1 MRKSFRS
8 GFTLVEVA
16 LSTAFVG
23 ILSIAIVLIINDTV
37 AAYRRGLVL
46 SQVNTTGMDVVD
58 DLRTAVQNSSARSV
72 TNDCTTFYSDRSTI
86 REQCEKDGA
95 YNFISVTRYADVTVL
110 NELEKNVPIYGAF
123 CTGTY
128 SYIWNSGYFESSQ
141 ATFAD
146 KNNWATLK
154 YLTGVNEPCAGE
166 ESVNGNVK
174 TCTIKSTTR
183 KTTFG
188 SVNTGKPFRLLKV
201 KDDNRAVC
209 SSVVRWNGTSKS
221 FIDNYNLPYDGK
233 IDPNFDITGY
243 GVLEEEPVDLILSDN
258 ENDLAIY
265 ELLVARPAES
275 TTRFNT
281 FYSVSFILGTIDGGI
296 NIRSSGQ
303 SCSPPADWANEN
315 FDYCAINKFNFAI
328 QANGER

>member
-1 MRKSFRS
+1 MRKSFRN

-58 DLRTAVQNSSARSV
+58 DLRTAVQNSSSRSV
-72 TNDCTTFYSDRSTI
+72 TNDCMTFYGDMSPARA
-86 REQCEKDGA
+86 QCIADGA
-95 YNFISVTRYADVTVL
+95 YNFIAVTQYSKVTIL
-110 NELEKNVPIYGAF
+110 DKPEANVPIYGAF

-128 SYIWNSGYFESSQ
+128 SYIWNSGYYDSTQ
-141 ATFAD
+141 ATFAE
-146 KNNWATLK
+146 KNVWATLT
-154 YLTGVNEPCAGE
+154 YLDASGTER
-166 ESVNGNVK
+166 SI
-174 TCTIKSTTR
+174 TSTTR
-183 KTTFG
+183 G
-188 SVNTGKPFRLLKV
+188 GVSTGKPFRLLKV
-201 KDDNRAVC
+201 RDDNRAVC
-209 SSVVRWNGTSKS
+209 SSVVRWDSSARS
-221 FIDNYNLPYDGK
+221 FRDNYSLPYDK
-233 IDPNFDITGY
+233 RIDPNFNITGY
-243 GVLEEEPVDLILSDN
+243 GMIEEEPVDLILADN

-275 TTRFNT
+275 TTQKNI

-303 SCSPPADWANEN
+303 SCAPPADWANEN

-328 QANGER
+328 QASGER